1 MRKIH
6 DNIDFKMLSKGKV
19 VQMNISE
26 THIYIDRYSIQVS
39 RNLYFRDAINYTI
52 LF

>member
-26 THIYIDRYSIQVS
+26 THIYIYIDIVFKF
-39 RNLYFRDAINYTI
+39 LGIYTSGMQ
-52 LF
+52 

>member
-26 THIYIDRYSIQVS
+26 SNIYIDIV
-39 RNLYFRDAINYTI
+39 FKFPGIYTSGMQ
-52 LF
+52 